1 MDKSQEILEA
11 AVKAGDDKRAEN
23 IVALDMR
30 NVSLLADYFVIMDAN
45 SERQVVAIVEEIEK
59 QVEALGVTGHVEG
72 KKGSKWILVDFKDVV
87 IHVFLKEERE
97 FYNLEKLWADA
108 PMVDLHELIE

>member
-1 MDKSQEILEA
+1 MDKSEEILEA

-30 NVSLLADYFVIMDAN
+30 NVSLLADYFVIMDAS

-59 QVEALGVTGHVEG
+59 QVEALGVEGHVEG
-72 KKGSKWILVDFKDVV
+72 KKGSKWILIDFKDVV

-97 FYNLEKLWADA
+97 FYNLEKLWSDA
-108 PMVDLHELIE
+108 PMVDIHELIK